1 MPLTIFYKKGI
12 YVHFSSDN
20 TLESNTAES
29 SDEDGIMLYF
39 SNDNTLIDNIADL
52 NGGIAACYSEGNEVK
67 DCTNFYRQYDA

>member
-29 SDEDGIMLYF
+29 SDEDGIMLYY
-39 SNDNTLIDNIADL
+39 SNGNTLIDNIADL
-52 NGGIAACYSEGNEVK
+52 NGGDSSVLFRRKRSERLYK
-67 DCTNFYRQYDA
+67 LSSTI